1 MQSFKSKILILGVL
15 STLLTVLNSCYT
27 NINKQL
33 DREVH
38 VTINGL
44 PPVSISNTGTSNF
57 TGSYTQEQLVE
68 QFIEGMKSEFQ
79 GSKII
84 IDDVNPEFSISFSQ
98 FDISETT
105 KTETVN
111 DTLSDNHGDIF
122 ELTTIDLTAKGQVVR
137 VSDGA
142 TYSWYANKDKDEDV
156 TRSRSAG
163 QVITG
168 GNKDRTVYR
177 EKTLDDDA
185 ASDLSFK
192 CGRRSGVSI
201 VKEIFKSLK

>member
-1 MQSFKSKILILGVL
+1 MQSLKSKVLILGVL
-15 STLLTVLNSCYT
+15 SILVTVLNSCYT
-27 NINKQL
+27 NINRQL

-38 VTINGL
+38 VTITGVPTVTIN
-44 PPVSISNTGTSNF
+44 NTGASDF
-57 TGSYTQEQLVE
+57 TGSYTQVQLAE
-68 QFIEGMKSEFQ
+68 KFLEGMKSEFQ

-84 IDDVNPEFSISFSQ
+84 IDDKNPEFSISFSE
-98 FDISETT
+98 FTIDEST

-122 ELTTIDLTAKGQVVR
+122 ELTTLDLTAKGNVVR
-137 VSDGA
+137 VSDGVS
-142 TYSWYANKDKDEDV
+142 YSWYANKNKDEDV
-156 TRSRSAG
+156 TSSRSAG

-168 GNKDRTVYR
+168 GNKDRTEYR
-177 EKTLDDDA
+177 EKTLDADA

-192 CGRRSGVSI
+192 CGRRSGASI